1 MQAPRPPN
9 PHNRIK
15 APHRHTLPQIFGAI
29 GHWMYQDWYWW
40 AGAYSTTLLETL
52 AGTLAPLFSVNVATD
67 MLSGNVLG
75 TFNRTLQLLA
85 LFISQYALGTAQKI
99 LFQESV
105 VRFSNRVNTDVLQ
118 RTMDQDIPFF
128 EATDSAWILTQMSQA
143 ESVASVP
150 AELVPGFITS
160 LLSIGTAFGILAR
173 QDIWLAVMCVLGVPF
188 DIAMGFIYSQYIQRF
203 QVCQA

>member
-1 MQAPRPPN
+1 MQAPRPPD
-9 PHNRIK
+9 PHNRRK

-40 AGAYSTTLLETL
+40 AGAYSTMLLETL

-67 MLSGNVLG
+67 MLSGNGLG

-105 VRFSNRVNTDVLQ
+105 VRFSNRVNADVLQ

-173 QDIWLAVMCVLGVPF
+173 QDIWLAVMCVFGVPF
-188 DIAMGFIYSQYIQRF
+188 DIAMGFIYSQYVQRF